1 MQVFIK
7 GRRHITDAKGEY
19 NEKTGELVLFKGSVV
34 SEEVV
39 DFRNKATVLKKRET
53 LIDKNYVVKKD
64 IVFSSPSTAAEFV
77 CGYSISGRNAWHVDK
92 HKYLRDFIK

>member
-19 NEKTGELVLFKGSVV
+19 NEKTGELVLYKGSTV

-39 DFRNKATVLKKRET
+39 DFKNRESVLKKREG

-64 IVFSSPSTAAEFV
+64 IVFLSASAAAEFV
-77 CGYSISGRNAWHVDK
+77 CGYSVNGLNAWHVEK
-92 HKYLRDFIK
+92 HKYLKDVLK